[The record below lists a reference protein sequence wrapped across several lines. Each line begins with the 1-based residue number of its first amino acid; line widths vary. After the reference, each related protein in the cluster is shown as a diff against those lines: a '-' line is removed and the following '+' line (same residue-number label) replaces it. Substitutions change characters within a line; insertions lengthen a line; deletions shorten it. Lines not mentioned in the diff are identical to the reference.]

1 MASDGEPPT
10 TTSNKTNQ
18 NVEAWLKH
26 IWKQHLWS
34 PAGLEISS
42 SSVETSSDW
51 AWAVMQEATDSASIP
66 KHFSTHSS
74 WLKLMLELCSP
85 TSHLAS
91 VVAAVGG
98 RWPPQTPCWTASM
111 SQTVGRIFTGR
122 RLGAGYPY
130 SSPVRWQL
138 FGHFVSHCWCL
149 IHRFNSTHNTTD
161 GNI

>member
-10 TTSNKTNQ
+10 TTSDKTNQ

-74 WLKLMLELCSP
+74 WLKLMLELCST

-98 RWPPQTPCWTASM
+98 RWPPQTRCWTASM
-111 SQTVGRIFTGR
+111 SLTVGRIFTGR
-122 RLGAGYPY
+122 SWLSIFLP
-130 SSPVRWQL
+130 SSLAAFQS
-138 FGHFVSHCWCL
+138 FCVSLL
-149 IHRFNSTHNTTD
+149 ISDRQVQQHS
-161 GNI
+161 